1 MYTIEDGE
9 NLTEE
14 TLAEYFQ
21 GMKIK
26 NISAIAI
33 SETEAGFVLIS
44 EDGQIYKASTGENLS
59 HSLYNAFFTD
69 KNIKMTG
76 SIALKIEN
84 CNFFITEEG
93 KAYVV
98 DIKTNEI
105 KCINDMLEELKDKK
119 VENIFHPM
127 ISSNQFEQKY
137 IAIILEDGTAY
148 YTEDFK
154 ELNNFSTETLP
165 ELTPIVS

>member
-84 CNFFITEEG
+84 CNFFITEDG

-105 KCINDMLEELKDKK
+105 KCINDEIEELKDKK
-119 VENIFHPM
+119 IENIYSASPLN
-127 ISSNQFEQKY
+127 NQFEQEY

-148 YTEDFK
+148 YTEDLE

-165 ELTPIVS
+165 EFTPIRS